1 MGHPEVTNWSVSHY
15 WPPTRASVKVS
26 ELFVESDRK
35 TEFFKKAAVSEAVF
49 FAAFANYGK
58 IDIEIVMPP

>member
-1 MGHPEVTNWSVSHY
+1 
-15 WPPTRASVKVS
+15 
-26 ELFVESDRK
+26 VESDRK